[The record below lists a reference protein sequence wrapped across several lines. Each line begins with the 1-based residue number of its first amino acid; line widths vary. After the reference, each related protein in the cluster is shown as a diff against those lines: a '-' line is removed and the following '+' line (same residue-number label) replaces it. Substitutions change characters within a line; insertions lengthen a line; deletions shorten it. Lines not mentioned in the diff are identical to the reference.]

1 MIGFPISKGK
11 KEWTAAADV
20 SAVWK
25 PEPRSNLG
33 SDLQF

>member
-20 SAVWK
+20 SAVRK

>member
-11 KEWTAAADV
+11 KEWTAVADV
-20 SAVWK
+20 SAVRK

-33 SDLQF
+33 SNLQF

>member
-1 MIGFPISKGK
+1 MIGFPISKREE
-11 KEWTAAADV
+11 EWTAVADV
-20 SAVWK
+20 SAVRK